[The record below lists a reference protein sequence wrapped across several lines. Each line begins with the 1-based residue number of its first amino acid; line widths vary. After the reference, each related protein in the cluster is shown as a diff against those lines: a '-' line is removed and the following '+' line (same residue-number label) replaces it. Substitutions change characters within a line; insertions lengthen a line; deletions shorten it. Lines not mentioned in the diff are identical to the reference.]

1 MARLIK
7 FLMLY
12 HRGHTEDLVRMGHK
26 VQVNHRR
33 KAEGCG
39 KARCVNDLR
48 LYLGSVKQNLKD
60 R

>member
-1 MARLIK
+1 VARLMK

-12 HRGHTEDLVRMGHK
+12 HRGHTEDLSRMGHK

-39 KARCVNDLR
+39 NARCVNDLH
-48 LYLGSVKQNLKD
+48 LYLGS
-60 R
+60 